1 MSKFVKIL
9 TKFWPKIWPQFREL
23 DFELRESV
31 KILTQIL
38 TTFSELDFEPRKSV
52 KILPR
57 FRSETPISVRNR
69 VSVSETAFRPPKPR
83 FDPRNPKKCS
93 KPLGNRKK
101 RVFLRFPKLERNF
114 LNLEHIFRFLRNP
127 VDFPDFFRSEPPKT
141 RVSERSERQKP
152 KKRAP
157 D

>member
-57 FRSETPISVRNR
+57 FRSETPDFGPKPRFGLRNR
-69 VSVSETAFRPPKPR
+69 VSTPETAFWPPKPE
-83 FDPRNPKKCS
+83 KVLQT
-93 KPLGNRKK
+93 LGNRKK

-114 LNLEHIFRFLRNP
+114 LNLELNFRFLRNP
-127 VDFPDFFRSEPPKT
+127 VDFPDFFRPEPPKT